1 MTNRPRRGPRGSSA
15 IRWLMSWDKDMDKA
29 ARRYAEDE
37 RVSMAEWVR
46 ELVRREIRRR
56 EAK

>member
-1 MTNRPRRGPRGSSA
+1 
-15 IRWLMSWDKDMDKA
+15 MSWDKDMDKA